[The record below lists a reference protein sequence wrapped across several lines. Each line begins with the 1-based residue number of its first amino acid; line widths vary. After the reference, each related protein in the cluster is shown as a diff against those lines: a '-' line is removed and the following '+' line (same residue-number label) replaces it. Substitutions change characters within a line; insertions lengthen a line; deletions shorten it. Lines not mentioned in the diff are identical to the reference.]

1 MSRVTLKWVASHINE
16 SCYTYRCDV
25 ILALYYVRVP
35 VCLQKRQYMYVCVW
49 PVFNMYTK
57 MLMRM
62 CMRRRRHGIV
72 ANPLTHTHT
81 HTHTHMPA
89 AASLGKHFV
98 KLNNLTKSVIFQ
110 ALSVCTPCPSF
121 TPANHWINFFSFW
134 CWMTSLS
141 SWCLVVLVMF
151 RHFTARH
158 FSLCVYVLQAPKR
171 WRKSSWFLVDH
182 SICVA
187 RWRQPHPRAAF
198 LCLLPW
204 PSSSFGKRS
213 LLHEGCTT

>member
-1 MSRVTLKWVASHINE
+1 MS
-16 SCYTYRCDV
+16 
-25 ILALYYVRVP
+25 
-35 VCLQKRQYMYVCVW
+35 LQKRQYIYVYVW
-49 PVFNMYTK
+49 PVLNMYENAYAYACAK
-57 MLMRM
+57 KAWRYG
-62 CMRRRRHGIV
+62 RQSID
-72 ANPLTHTHT
+72 THTHT
-81 HTHTHMPA
+81 HIHMPA
-89 AASLGKHFV
+89 AASLGKYFV

-141 SWCLVVLVMF
+141 SWCLVVLVIF